1 MSDFVVHTAQT
12 APAPAGEKLAQIGKA
27 WGFVP
32 NLHGIL
38 AESPEALE
46 GYDTLFGLVGKTT
59 LTPIEQ
65 QVAFLAVS
73 YENECAYCMAG
84 HTALASMAKVPA
96 PVVAALREGQAVAD
110 PRLEALRRFAGAVT
124 RQRGDVGD
132 AATEAFLE
140 AGFTK
145 RNVLEIV
152 LLVATKTISNY
163 TNHIARTPN
172 DAFMANTAWTAPSRR
187 PAIAA

>member
-1 MSDFVVHTAQT
+1 MTDFIVHTAQT
-12 APAPAGEKLAQIGKA
+12 APVPAAEKLAQIGKA

-38 AESPEALE
+38 AESPETLE
-46 GYDTLFGLVGKTT
+46 GYDALFGLVGKTT
-59 LTPIEQ
+59 LTAIEQ
-65 QVAFLAVS
+65 QVAFLAVN

-84 HTALASMAKVPA
+84 HTALAGMAKVPA
-96 PVVAALREGQAVAD
+96 QAVSALREGQTIAD
-110 PRLEALRRFAGAVT
+110 ARLEALRNFAAAVT
-124 RQRGDVGD
+124 RQRGDVG
-132 AATEAFLE
+132 EAVVAEFLA

-152 LLVATKTISNY
+152 LIVATKTISNY

-187 PAIAA
+187 AAEAA